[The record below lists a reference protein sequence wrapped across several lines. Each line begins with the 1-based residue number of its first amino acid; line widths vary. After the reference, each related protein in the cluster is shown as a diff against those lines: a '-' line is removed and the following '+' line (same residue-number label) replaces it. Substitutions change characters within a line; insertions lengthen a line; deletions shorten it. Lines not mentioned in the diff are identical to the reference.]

1 MTPPPRLVDLVLADL
16 AAESDA
22 LDDLVAGLD
31 SDGWRT
37 PTPAPGWDVAH
48 QIAHLAWTD
57 EAATLAAR
65 DKAGWDALVTDALA
79 DPEGFVDRAAAEGAE
94 AEPADLLA
102 RWRRSRRELADAL
115 ATHPDGE
122 KLPWFGPPM
131 APASMATARFM
142 ETWAHAL
149 DVAEGLAEAGLG
161 AEVEPTDR
169 VRNVVHLGVRTRDF
183 AYGVRGLE
191 PPAEP
196 FRIEVTAP
204 SGDLWTYG
212 PEDASQRI
220 TGSAYDLARLVT
232 QRVHRDDTDLV
243 AIGGEA
249 NTWLSIAQAFAGPPG
264 EGRAPRG

>member
-16 AAESDA
+16 AAESEA
-22 LDDLVAGLD
+22 LDLLVSDLDDAGW
-31 SDGWRT
+31 ST

-57 EAATLAAR
+57 DAATAAAV
-65 DKAGWDALVTDALA
+65 DKEGWDEVVLSALE
-79 DPEGFVDRAAAEGAE
+79 DPEGFVDSTAAAGAGVGPAALLTRWRGSRADLAE
-94 AEPADLLA
+94 AL
-102 RWRRSRRELADAL
+102 RS
-115 ATHPDGE
+115 HPEGE

-131 APASMATARFM
+131 SAASMATARFM

-149 DVAEGLAEAGLG
+149 DVADGLG
-161 AEVEPTDR
+161 IAVEPTDR

-183 AYGVRGLE
+183 AYGLRGQA
-191 PPAEP
+191 PPTQE

-212 PEDASQRI
+212 PEDADQRV

-243 AIGGEA
+243 AIGGDA

-264 EGRAPRG
+264 AGRERRG